1 MPTAVDIF
9 CGSGGLTQGLR
20 SARWRVLAACDNDPV
35 AAATY
40 RANHPR
46 TKLVEGDIQ
55 LDDTIDRIGAAVKGR
70 QVDLVAICAPCQP
83 FSSQNRHR
91 GDDER
96 EQLIVR
102 ALAVVERLKPSAV
115 FFENVPGLATPA
127 YRAIVSQVRQKLHG
141 LGYVVSE
148 PLVRDAADFG
158 VPQRRRRCIMLA
170 AKTAHAVE
178 VFTSMDMT
186 LPRKTVFQAIADLA
200 PLGSGEV
207 SAKDALHRARTHQPI
222 AIERLKH
229 IPADGGSRK
238 SLPPDLELRC
248 HVGKA
253 KSFSDVYG
261 RMAWRDV
268 APTLTTGCTDITKG
282 RFAHPEQDRAI
293 TLREAARLQS
303 FPDSYAFKGND
314 SDIARQI
321 GNAVPPDMI
330 KAFVPAFRAALKALS
345 H

>member
-46 TKLVEGDIQ
+46 AKLVDGDIR
-55 LDDTIDRIGAAVKGR
+55 LDDTIDRIASAVRGR
-70 QVDLVAICAPCQP
+70 QVDMLAICAPCQP
-83 FSSQNRHR
+83 FSSQNRFR

-102 ALAVVERLKPSAV
+102 ALAVAERLKPAIV

-127 YRAIVSQVRQKLHG
+127 YASIVAQVRTKLDE
-141 LGYVVSE
+141 LGYVVSD
-148 PLVRDAADFG
+148 PLLRDAADFG

-170 AKTAHAVE
+170 ARTRDAVDTF
-178 VFTSMDMT
+178 VSLDMT
-186 LPRKTVFQAIADLA
+186 MPRKTVFRAIADLER
-200 PLGSGEV
+200 LESGQA
-207 SAKDALHRARTHQPI
+207 SAEDALHRARTHQSI
-222 AIERLKH
+222 AVERLRH
-229 IPADGGSRK
+229 IPADGGSRS
-238 SLPPDLELRC
+238 SLPAHLELRC
-248 HVGKA
+248 HVGKPR
-253 KSFSDVYG
+253 SFSDVYG
-261 RMAWRDV
+261 RMAWQDV
-268 APTLTTGCTDITKG
+268 APTLTTGCTDITRG
-282 RFAHPEQDRAI
+282 RFAHPEQHRAI

-303 FPDSYAFKGND
+303 FPNDYEFRGND

-321 GNAVPPDMI
+321 GNAVPPEMI
-330 KAFVPAFRAALKALS
+330 KAFVPAFRAALKAS
-345 H
+345 QR